1 MINNYL
7 SSAGFKIVFKRL
19 PNVEFFSNK
28 ILLPSVTTNAV
39 KSDTPLRAYYSVGD
53 HLNYADLDLTFIID
67 ENMANYREIF
77 DWLKGIG
84 SPDSLDQ
91 YDKLKDSADGDTSDI
106 TIMILNSHKN
116 PNLEVTFLNAMP
128 IGLTPVSLDLSN
140 QDVIYPEATVTMRY
154 DAFDIKLLS

>member
-7 SSAGFKIVFKRL
+7 SSAGFKIIFKRL
-19 PNVEFFSNK
+19 PHVEFFSNK

-67 ENMANYREIF
+67 ENMGNYREIF
-77 DWLKGIG
+77 EWLKGIG
-84 SPDSLDQ
+84 TPDNLEQ
-91 YDKLKDSADGDTSDI
+91 YDKLKNSADGDTSDV
-106 TIMILNSHKN
+106 TVLILDSHKQ
-116 PNLEVTFLNAMP
+116 PNLEVTYINAMP

-154 DAFDIKLLS
+154 DAFDIKKLD

>member
-7 SSAGFKIVFKRL
+7 SSAGFKIIFKRL

-39 KSDTPLRAYYSVGD
+39 KTDTPLRAYYSTGD
-53 HLNYADLDLTFIID
+53 HLAYADLDLTFIID
-67 ENMANYREIF
+67 ENMRNYREIY

-84 SPDSLDQ
+84 SPDSLEQ
-91 YDKLKDSADGDTSDI
+91 YDQLADSQDGTTSDI
-106 TIMILNSHKN
+106 TVLILNSHKQ
-116 PNLEVTFLNAMP
+116 PNLEVTYLNAQP

-140 QDVIYPEATVTMRY
+140 QDVLYPEATVTMRY
-154 DAFDIKLLS
+154 DAFDIKELS

>member
-7 SSAGFKIVFKRL
+7 SSAGFKIIFKRL
-19 PNVEFFSNK
+19 PHVEFFSNK

-39 KSDTPLRAYYSVGD
+39 KQDTPLRAFYAVGD
-53 HLNYADLDLTFIID
+53 HLAYADLDLTFIID
-67 ENMANYREIF
+67 ENMKNYREIY

-91 YDKLKDSADGDTSDI
+91 YDQLKDSADGDQSDI
-106 TIMILNSHKN
+106 TVLILDSHKN
-116 PNLEVTFLNAMP
+116 PNLEVTFKNAMP

-140 QDVIYPEATVTMRY
+140 QDVLYPEATVTMRY
-154 DAFDIKLLS
+154 DAFDIKDIN